1 MAKPSPVR
9 SVSAVTPMPEAAR
22 AFLAARLGDVQRNLS
37 GLGDPPGNAH
47 PKGTR
52 ASRPRQP
59 SVPAEAVH
67 DSRVATRRLRA
78 ALKLFGDGGRVRKA
92 DGVVSAL
99 QDALGGVRDIHVQ
112 VDAFAKLG
120 ARAQP
125 SEQAALR
132 HLRQSLA
139 SELSPRVSAMHT
151 AVAKWEKGGLQTLA
165 RLERLKPPGK
175 LGGHRT
181 REALVGQLEKLEA
194 RVIRALED
202 PSPLPMHKLR
212 IAVKR
217 FRYALEL
224 LEPAMPEEVGQI
236 YEALVPLQEALGQ
249 LHDTDVR
256 IALVDSQSSPSTEGR
271 DALLRRLRAERDRQA
286 QAVQQT
292 LGTWEDEAVALR
304 ALVLLSSSPVKRAT
318 ARRASN
324 RR

>member
-1 MAKPSPVR
+1 
-9 SVSAVTPMPEAAR
+9 MPEAAR
-22 AFLAARLGDVQRNLS
+22 AFLTARLGDVQRHLS
-37 GLGDPPGNAH
+37 GLGEPPATDRAKGKRAGN
-47 PKGTR
+47 P
-52 ASRPRQP
+52 RPP
-59 SVPAEAVH
+59 PVPADEVH

-78 ALKLFGDGGRVRKA
+78 ALKLFGDEGRVQKA
-92 DGVVSAL
+92 DGLVSAL
-99 QDALGGVRDIHVQ
+99 QDALGEVRDIHVQ
-112 VDAFAKLG
+112 MDAFAKLG
-120 ARAQP
+120 AKAQP
-125 SEQAALR
+125 AERSALR

-139 SELSPRVSAMHT
+139 SELTPRVRAMHT
-151 AVAKWEKGGLQTLA
+151 AVSDWEKKGLPGLA
-165 RLERLKPPGK
+165 RLETLKPPGK

-194 RVIRALED
+194 RIIGAVED
-202 PSPLPMHKLR
+202 PSPRPMHKLR

-236 YEALVPLQEALGQ
+236 YEALVPLQETLGQ

-256 IALVDSQSSPSTEGR
+256 IVLVDTQRGPTTKGW

-286 QAVQQT
+286 QAVLQA

-304 ALVLLSSSPVKRAT
+304 AQVLLSASPVKPAT
-318 ARRASN
+318 GRRASS